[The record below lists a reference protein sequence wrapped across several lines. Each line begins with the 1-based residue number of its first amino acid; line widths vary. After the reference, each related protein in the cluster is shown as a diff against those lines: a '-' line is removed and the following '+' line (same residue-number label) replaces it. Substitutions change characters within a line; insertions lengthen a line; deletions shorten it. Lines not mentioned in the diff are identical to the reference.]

1 LIGRRQSPKRS
12 FPTLERLNAMPNS
25 EDGRKR
31 IDALN
36 EWKDR
41 GESDEVWK
49 AKGLLDAGRLA
60 EEG

>member
-1 LIGRRQSPKRS
+1 
-12 FPTLERLNAMPNS
+12 MPNS

-41 GESDEVWK
+41 GESDEVGRR
-49 AKGLLDAGRLA
+49 KGYWTQGGWRRRGSSDGGGVRT
-60 EEG
+60 ED